1 VSLAAQTRRYQSVV
15 CGRSCACVRVI
26 DTPTTPRHTYVPP
39 ARALPRER
47 RRESVA
53 AVSGARAR
61 TRFAPHCCIPPLVV
75 VFVVVG
81 IRDIAID
88 EVERQR
94 WPRCLTSSS
103 SVIVAVVALSLFRES
118 IGQVVSIR
126 LLQQD
131 FRWRWSGD
139 DFRWWWRYCSVIIP
153 RESRSRREIWQALE
167 GKKVII
173 ERETTA
179 KAIDICGGSF
189 RKKSRTAIRIGHQL
203 IWKLSAS
210 FWTKIPPRRSQLSRM
225 TRRWDEKRKEDAG
238 RLG

>member
-1 VSLAAQTRRYQSVV
+1 M
-15 CGRSCACVRVI
+15 C
-26 DTPTTPRHTYVPP
+26 H
-39 ARALPRER
+39 PRER
-47 RRESVA
+47 CRESVA
-53 AVSGARAR
+53 ERALLRWVEHERGHASRRIAVFHLSSSSSSSSGSEISRS
-61 TRFAPHCCIPPLVV
+61 TKS
-75 VFVVVG
+75 
-81 IRDIAID
+81 RDN
-88 EVERQR
+88 
-94 WPRCLTSSS
+94 WWLRCLTSSS

-153 RESRSRREIWQALE
+153 RESRSRRGIWQDLE
-167 GKKVII
+167 GKKVVI